1 MAIQEVPTAPEPS
14 GAPAPPRPMGRIV
27 GAVHSTGEWT
37 EFLGRSLVGT
47 AGTFRYFSEA
57 LRQASGMIKGTLVL
71 MLVMNIF
78 QGMSIGNF
86 GFFLLRALGAGDF
99 IGLVSGLIGP
109 RQTAATMFGYVFCS
123 KICCGITAE
132 IGAMKIQQEIDA
144 LESTGVDTMRYIV
157 GTRMAAVILYVP
169 IACVI
174 GLIGQILGVYIIVVT
189 VVHGVSADAL
199 LNLNWAVQT
208 LNDQLYVFI
217 SMMTIAIT
225 TASTAMF
232 FGLRTRG
239 GPASVGS
246 SVAKGILVN
255 VVILHVV
262 AAFFAILFYGGA
274 TKLPIG
280 G

>member
-1 MAIQEVPTAPEPS
+1 MAVQDARDTTPVL
-14 GAPAPPRPMGRIV
+14 PPRPRKLGRV
-27 GAVHSTGEWT
+27 AGALHGTGEWA

-47 AGTFRYFSEA
+47 AGTGRYFSEA
-57 LRQASGMIKGTLVL
+57 LRQAAGMVRGTLLL

-99 IGLVSGLIGP
+99 MGLVSGLIGP
-109 RQTAATMFGYVFCS
+109 RQTATTMFGYVFCS

-157 GTRMAAVILYVP
+157 GTRMVAVIIFVP
-169 IACVI
+169 IACAI
-174 GLIGQILGVYIIVVT
+174 ALIGQIIGVYIIVVT
-189 VVHGVSADAL
+189 VVHGLSGDTL

-208 LNDQLYVFI
+208 LNDQLYVLI
-217 SMMTIAIT
+217 TITVMAIT
-225 TASTAMF
+225 TAATAMF
-232 FGLRTRG
+232 FGLRTTG
-239 GPASVGS
+239 GPAAVGS

-262 AAFFAILFYGGA
+262 AAFFAILFYGGN